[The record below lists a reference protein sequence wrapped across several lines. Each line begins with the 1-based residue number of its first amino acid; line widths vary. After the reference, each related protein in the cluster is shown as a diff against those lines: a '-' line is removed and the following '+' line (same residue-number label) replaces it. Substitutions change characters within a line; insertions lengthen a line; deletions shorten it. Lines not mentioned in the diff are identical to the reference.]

1 LVEARSCGGKFH
13 GTVGQVVEAESAL
26 EVWEDDGSFHA
37 VREVA
42 FGKGTDKANGLY
54 LQFI

>member
-1 LVEARSCGGKFH
+1 VEARSCGGKFH
-13 GTVGQVVEAESAL
+13 GTVEQVVEAESAL

-54 LQFI
+54 FHFI